1 MMIMPSKQDAFLGS
15 RAHMAVHAKLQCRPP
30 SSEDVSAL
38 EKSGKP
44 ERNNGAR

>member
-1 MMIMPSKQDAFLGS
+1 MMIMPSKQNIFINS
-15 RAHMAVHAKLQCRPP
+15 RAHMAIHAKLQCRPP
-30 SSEDVSAL
+30 SSEDVGAL